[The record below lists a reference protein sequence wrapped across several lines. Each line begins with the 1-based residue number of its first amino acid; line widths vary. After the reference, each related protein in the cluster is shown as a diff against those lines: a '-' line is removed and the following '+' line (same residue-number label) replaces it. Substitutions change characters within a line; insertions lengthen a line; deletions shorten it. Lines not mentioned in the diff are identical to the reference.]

1 LSDIDLP
8 SQVGECGDFVEAV
21 WVAECLAA
29 FDGLTVDGV
38 ADGDFGELSGSGA
51 GH

>member
-21 WVAECLAA
+21 GVAER
-29 FDGLTVDGV
+29 FTSFHGTTVDGV
-38 ADGDFGELSGSGA
+38 TDGDFGELSGSGA
-51 GH
+51 GD